1 MSVHL
6 KPGKMPYRYFGRS
19 GLQTSVISLG
29 NMINTKE
36 ETYAV
41 DEQIIKVALENGIN
55 HFDTAEG
62 YDNGKA
68 ETQLGKILKNL
79 QVPREQIIV
88 ATKIR
93 FAPIKDINSDHLISR
108 KHIKES
114 LNGCLQRLQMDY
126 VDILYA
132 HFQDDLTP
140 VEEICRGFHEAIESG
155 KVLYWATSNWDAEMV
170 LNALNACER
179 LNLHKPIG
187 AQNEYNML
195 QRTEN

>member
-1 MSVHL
+1 MSVTL
-6 KPGKMPYRYFGRS
+6 KPGKMPYRYFGKS
-19 GLQTSVISLG
+19 GLLTSVISLG

-41 DEQIIKVALENGIN
+41 DEQVIKVALENGIN
-55 HFDTAEG
+55 HFDTAEA
-62 YDNGKA
+62 YDCGKA

-79 QVPREQIIV
+79 NVPREEVVI

-93 FAPIKDINSDHLISR
+93 FAPEKDINSDHLISR

-114 LNGCLQRLQMDY
+114 LIGSLKRLQLDY

-140 VEEICRGFHEAIESG
+140 V
-155 KVLYWATSNWDAEMV
+155 
-170 LNALNACER
+170 
-179 LNLHKPIG
+179 
-187 AQNEYNML
+187 
-195 QRTEN
+195 